1 MTKRRKYTSKFKAQ
15 VVLEIISGA
24 KTQAAIARQH
34 RIKPDLITRWRR
46 QFLEN
51 APSLFE
57 RGNNR
62 DGEPEARI
70 AELEQALGKKT
81 MELEVA
87 RVLAFLSRS
96 VHHAPTVNHSIPPP
110 PDI

>member
-1 MTKRRKYTSKFKAQ
+1 MAKRRKYTSKFKAQ

-24 KTQAAIARQH
+24 KTQAEIARQH

-57 RGNNR
+57 RGNHH
-62 DGEPEARI
+62 DGVAEARI

-81 MELEVA
+81 LELE
-87 RVLAFLSRS
+87 LAKKAS
-96 VHHAPTVNHSIPPP
+96 SIFRQLN
-110 PDI
+110 DAW

>member
-51 APSLFE
+51 APSLLE

-81 MELEVA
+81 MELEIA
-87 RVLAFLSRS
+87 KKASSIFRQLS
-96 VHHAPTVNHSIPPP
+96 
-110 PDI
+110 DEW

>member
-24 KTQAAIARQH
+24 KTQAEIARQH

-51 APSLFE
+51 APNLFE
-57 RGNNR
+57 RGNHHGGI
-62 DGEPEARI
+62 DEARI
-70 AELEQALGKKT
+70 TELEQALGKKT
-81 MELEVA
+81 MELE
-87 RVLAFLSRS
+87 LAKKAS
-96 VHHAPTVNHSIPPP
+96 SIFRQLN
-110 PDI
+110 DEW

>member
-1 MTKRRKYTSKFKAQ
+1 MAKRRKYTSKFKAQ

-24 KTQAAIARQH
+24 KTQAEIARQH

-57 RGNNR
+57 RGNHR
-62 DGEPEARI
+62 DGIAEARI
-70 AELEQALGKKT
+70 TELEQALGKKT
-81 MELEVA
+81 MELE
-87 RVLAFLSRS
+87 LAKKAS
-96 VHHAPTVNHSIPPP
+96 SIFRQLN
-110 PDI
+110 DEW